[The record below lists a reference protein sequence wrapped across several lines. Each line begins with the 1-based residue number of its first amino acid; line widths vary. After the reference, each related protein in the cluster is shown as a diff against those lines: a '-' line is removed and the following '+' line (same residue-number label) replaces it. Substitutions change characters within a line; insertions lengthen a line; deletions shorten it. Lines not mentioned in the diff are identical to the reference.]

1 MDAFDDYRSAIAEL
15 GEKTGL
21 SLSLEDNHCSFTVD
35 DSVDV
40 NLEFLE
46 ESESAV
52 LWAAVGVLPDDG
64 LAGERAMRLLEMNEP
79 GGETRGFTLGM
90 DEDGRV
96 LVAHA
101 RRDVE
106 EGISA
111 NILAAWIEDL
121 VTLVG
126 NVREEFA
133 ERYPFIDDEPI
144 PEEPVLITDDE
155 KADGR

>member
-1 MDAFDDYRSAIAEL
+1 MDAFDDYRGALAEL

-21 SLSLEDNHCSFTVD
+21 SLSAEDNHCSFTVD
-35 DSVDV
+35 GSVDA

-46 ESESAV
+46 ESESVV
-52 LWAAVGVLPDDG
+52 LWATVGVLPDDG
-64 LAGERAMRLLEMNEP
+64 FVGERAMRLLEMNEP

-101 RRDVE
+101 RRDVDA
-106 EGISA
+106 GISA
-111 NILAAWIEDL
+111 DILAAWIEDL
-121 VTLVG
+121 ATLVG

>member
-1 MDAFDDYRSAIAEL
+1 MDAFDDFRRALAKL

-21 SLSLEDNHCSFTVD
+21 SLSAEENHCSFTVD
-35 DSVDV
+35 ESVDV

-46 ESESAV
+46 ESVSAV
-52 LWAAVGVLPDDG
+52 LWAAVGVLPNDG
-64 LAGERAMRLLEMNEP
+64 RAGERAMRLLEMNEP
-79 GGETRGFTLGM
+79 GGEARGFTLAM

-111 NILAAWIEDL
+111 NILAAWIDDL
-121 VTLVG
+121 VTLVE
-126 NVREEFA
+126 NIREEFA
-133 ERYPFIDDEPI
+133 ERYPFIDDTPI
-144 PEEPVLITDDE
+144 PEEPVLMTDDDE
-155 KADGR
+155 PKGR